1 LVEKAP
7 SWGSKLGE
15 AFKALVGKI
24 PFFGG
29 GMVKVI
35 DEYIQIFVK
44 AGDEMAAIGK
54 AEAAAGRAL
63 TSAEKKEFMK
73 QIKPFSGYKGETQG
87 FMQKLAGGMP
97 RLWGNAATR
106 SLMRRTKF
114 YLKFLDWLGIAN
126 FIGPD
131 EVDKIYADAG
141 SRLEEFAK
149 TPEGRAAWKAEF
161 GDEPMPDLSKA
172 PEKKTDGGMGIDPF
186 SLLLKGFG
194 F

>member
-1 LVEKAP
+1 
-7 SWGSKLGE
+7 
-15 AFKALVGKI
+15 
-24 PFFGG
+24 
-29 GMVKVI
+29 
-35 DEYIQIFVK
+35 
-44 AGDEMAAIGK
+44 
-54 AEAAAGRAL
+54 
-63 TSAEKKEFMK
+63 
-73 QIKPFSGYKGETQG
+73 
-87 FMQKLAGGMP
+87 
-97 RLWGNAATR
+97 
-106 SLMRRTKF
+106 MRRTKF